1 MTAQWRSEKDLITSI
16 SDCNKRLEQARQDA
30 DRAERA
36 ADLARAAELRYGTI
50 PELERELAER
60 EAAAASPGG
69 AVFLKEEV
77 DADDIAEVVASW
89 TGIPLARLLEGEAQK
104 LIAMEDR
111 LHDRVIGQD
120 EAVEAV
126 AAAIRRSR

>member
-16 SDCNKRLEQARQDA
+16 SDCNKQLEQARQEA

-50 PELERELAER
+50 PELERELARR
-60 EAAAASPGG
+60 EENAAAPGG

-77 DADDIAEVVASW
+77 DADDIAEVIANW
-89 TGIPLARLLEGEAQK
+89 TGIPLTRLLESEVAK
-104 LIAMEDR
+104 LIHMEAR
-111 LHDRVIGQD
+111 L
-120 EAVEAV
+120 
-126 AAAIRRSR
+126 